1 MYIDL
6 LLSAITNQ
14 ARTIISGV
22 ILCVVVALA
31 IAETVLVMLQKTE
44 QADLSAIR
52 GVQSN
57 RESFYDKNK
66 GRSTESLLKIWTVVL
81 GVLMVILC
89 VVFFI
94 IAPHV

>member
-6 LLSAITNQ
+6 LLSAITTQ
-14 ARTIISGV
+14 ARTIASGV

-31 IAETVLVMLQKTE
+31 IAEIVLVILQKS
-44 QADLSAIR
+44 DSGNISAIA
-52 GVQSN
+52 GGQQ
-57 RESFYDKNK
+57 ETFYGKNK
-66 GRSTESLLKIWTVVL
+66 GRSLESKLKLWTIIL
-81 GVLMVILC
+81 GVLMVVLC